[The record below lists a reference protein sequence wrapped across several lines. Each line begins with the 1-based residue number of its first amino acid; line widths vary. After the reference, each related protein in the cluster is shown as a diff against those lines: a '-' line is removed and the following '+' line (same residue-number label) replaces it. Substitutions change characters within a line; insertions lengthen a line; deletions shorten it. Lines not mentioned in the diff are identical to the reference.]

1 MRRLAYAGR
10 RLALAVPILFGVAS
24 LNFFLIHL
32 APGDPASIMAGEGG
46 GASVQYIA
54 LMRHRFGLD
63 QPLPLQFWHYISHV
77 ARLDLGY
84 SFRDSETVLALI
96 LDRLWPTLLLMGS
109 ALVLSVGIGSLLG
122 LFAGTRRNGVRD
134 GVISV
139 LALVTSATPTFW
151 LGIMLILL
159 FSIWLGWLPT
169 SGFQTIG
176 AGYTG
181 WAHAGDVLCHLV
193 MPAISLATFYL
204 ALYVRVMRA
213 SVIEQTSQDYVT
225 TARAKG
231 QSERGI
237 LFGHILRNAL
247 LPVVTM
253 AGVQAGNVIGGSV
266 IVEAVFGWPGIGT
279 LAVSAL
285 QGRDLNLLLGIFLI
299 SAIVVVALNL
309 LVDLIYGL
317 LDPRMEA

>member
-122 LFAGTRRNGVRD
+122 LFAGTRRNGLRD
-134 GVISV
+134 GVISI

-231 QSERGI
+231 QSGRGI

-253 AGVQAGNVIGGSV
+253 AGVQAGNMIGGSV